1 MFFRVWQVLSWNNVR
16 YEVVC
21 QLSEQKIVGGAVERD
36 DQKQFVCDNLVSNAP
51 QMTPF
56 IFLE

>member
-1 MFFRVWQVLSWNNVR
+1 MLSWNNVR